1 MYTTIPFKLNIP
13 ATETTFTITNDNTW
27 RQRNTVHYNV
37 AMKGKVYGT
46 RECQRWRSSTTEH
59 ANVSDEG
66 QVLRNTRMSAMKV
79 KYYGT
84 RECQRWRSST
94 TEHANV
100 SDECQVLS
108 ITRMSAMNV
117 KYYRSRIM
125 SICKPKFS
133 MTLLTELMWLLN
145 DCSSFYYLFIVRSH
159 WILLCHVSVLW
170 YQL

>member
-37 AMKGKVYGT
+37 AMKGKV
-46 RECQRWRSSTTEH
+46 
-59 ANVSDEG
+59 
-66 QVLRNTRMSAMKV
+66 
-79 KYYGT
+79 YGT